1 MNVSDSQG
9 QPLGPREKS
18 VLITLLKFTLAMIL
32 LPISCF
38 FLSKKIFFE
47 DILGYPNGAM
57 GAAGVT
63 VIVIHI
69 IVGFY
74 IWVAIQEE
82 KEPAPIKQ
90 D

>member
-1 MNVSDSQG
+1 MFYYLKVESYFSD
-9 QPLGPREKS
+9 
-18 VLITLLKFTLAMIL
+18 ITPT
-32 LPISCF
+32 
-38 FLSKKIFFE
+38 FLYFS
-47 DILGYPNGAM
+47 DILGYPNGAI

-69 IVGFY
+69 IVDFY

-82 KEPAPIKQ
+82 KEPASIKQ

>member
-1 MNVSDSQG
+1 MFYYLKVESYFSDIT
-9 QPLGPREKS
+9 P
-18 VLITLLKFTLAMIL
+18 TLLYF
-32 LPISCF
+32 S
-38 FLSKKIFFE
+38 
-47 DILGYPNGAM
+47 DILGYPNGAI

>member
-1 MNVSDSQG
+1 MTLV
-9 QPLGPREKS
+9 
-18 VLITLLKFTLAMIL
+18 VTITLHVL
-32 LPISCF
+32 LTQGRSYFSDITPT
-38 FLSKKIFFE
+38 FLYFS
-47 DILGYPNGAM
+47 DILGYPNGAI